1 MARRITYK
9 YKNEPREINFAKD
22 KYHDMYQAIAAA
34 EGIDLTNYLSMVQQI
49 EMTSKGSAS
58 VRNFRDQEFARMGFS
73 DIYFIKE

>member
-1 MARRITYK
+1 MARRITYTF
-9 YKNEPREINFAKD
+9 KNQPREINFAKD

-34 EGIDLTNYLSMVQQI
+34 EGIDLTNYLNMVRQI
-49 EMTSKGSAS
+49 EMASKGSSA

>member
-1 MARRITYK
+1 MLISPAQLNKTSQPSR
-9 YKNEPREINFAKD
+9 NFAKD

>member
-9 YKNEPREINFAKD
+9 FKNQP
-22 KYHDMYQAIAAA
+22 
-34 EGIDLTNYLSMVQQI
+34 QQI